1 VKIRL
6 KGSFL
11 SAITM
16 GGGGGWKKFKM
27 FQQKGHENFL
37 IWGTCASCENSV
49 KIVFSISNNGGGGFE
64 KKSQNVWQ
72 KGHKIF

>member
-1 VKIRL
+1 
-6 KGSFL
+6 
-11 SAITM
+11 
-16 GGGGGWKKFKM
+16 M